1 MSSLPLP
8 LLFGI
13 VGCLAVGAIYFV
25 WARKV
30 DKK

>member
-8 LLFGI
+8 ALFGL
-13 VGCLAVGAIYFV
+13 VGFLAVSTIYFV

-30 DKK
+30 VKK